1 MFKIAF
7 ANQAVMIGVMEY
19 WDITLKPSLHYS
31 ITPRKLEQKS
41 DRSFFGKQ
49 IMKSVWTA
57 GIGIIMTLGL
67 ILFQPGHGMAMEE
80 IKYQVLENQGPF
92 EIRSYGP
99 FVVAET
105 FAEGDFDSAPEE
117 GFRRLFY
124 FIAGHNRVKHSHAA
138 VSEADSL
145 MISMTAPIFQEKVN
159 GKDRIS
165 LPLPAKYTLPTL
177 PEPLDPQVKLREVP
191 ARLMAAVGY
200 TGTWGQEQ
208 YSEQLARL
216 LEWIGRN
223 GFISLGEP
231 IYARYDSP
239 FLWFLSRHEVLIPV
253 EK

>member
-1 MFKIAF
+1 
-7 ANQAVMIGVMEY
+7 MIGVVEY
-19 WDITLKPSLHYS
+19 WDITLKPALQHSFAPLLQYS
-31 ITPRKLEQKS
+31 EKVRTKIY
-41 DRSFFGKQ
+41 RSFFGKQ
-49 IMKSVWTA
+49 MMKSGWTA

-67 ILFQPGHGMAMEE
+67 ILFQPGQGMAMEE
-80 IKYQVLENQGPF
+80 IKYQVLENQDPF

-99 FVVAET
+99 FVAVET
-105 FAEGDFDSAPEE
+105 FAEGDFDAAPEE

-138 VSEADSL
+138 VSESDSL

-159 GKDRIS
+159 GKNRIS

-223 GFISLGEP
+223 GFLSVGEP

-239 FLWFLSRHEVLIPV
+239 FLWFLSRHEVLIPI